1 MFDKLLIANRGAIA
15 CRILRTLR
23 TLQVKGVAVY
33 SEADAASL
41 HLMQADEA
49 HSLGEGGAAGTYL
62 AVDKII
68 AIAKASG
75 AKAIHPGYGFLS
87 ENAGFAQAC
96 EDAGIAFVGPT
107 PEQLRVFGL
116 KHTARA
122 LARQHGVPMLEGTE
136 LLDSLESAIA
146 AAHTIGYP
154 VMLKSTAGGGGIGM
168 RVCRSAEELA
178 DSFEAVKRLGQNNFS
193 DAGVFIEKY
202 IQRARHLEVQVF
214 GDGQGEVLALGVR
227 DCSVQRR
234 NQKVLEETPAPNLPH
249 GMAEELCIAAVKLAR
264 AVNYRSAGTV
274 EFVFDSEDQRFYF
287 LEVNTR
293 LQVEHGVTEQV
304 WGVDLVSWMVQL
316 AAGDLPPLD
325 QLQAGL
331 KPVGHAI
338 QARLYAEDPGRD
350 FQPCPGLLT
359 AADFPPADGRT
370 LRIDTWVEAGC
381 EIPPYFD
388 PMIAKLIS
396 WAPSREDASAGLIDA
411 LNETRLYGVETNR
424 DYLRQIIADAPFASG
439 QPWTRCL
446 EDLVYHADTFEVL
459 SGGTQT
465 SVQDYP
471 GRLGY
476 WAVGVPPS
484 GPMDSRALRQG
495 NGLLG
500 NPEGCAALE
509 VTMSGP
515 LLRFNTDA
523 VVAVTGAHIPITLDG
538 QSCAMNTALFVS
550 AGSTL
555 SLGTIAGAG
564 VRSYLCVRGGL
575 DVPDYLGSKS
585 TFTLGQ
591 FGGHGGRALR
601 AGDVLHIAPLVERSA
616 GQRIADEALEALT
629 DVRRMRVIYGPHAA
643 PEYFTEA
650 YIERFFATDWEV
662 HFNSSR
668 TGVRLIGPKPEW
680 VRADGGEAGLH
691 PSNIHDNPY
700 AIGAVDFTG
709 DMPVILG
716 PDGPSLGGFVC
727 PVTIIEA
734 DLWQLGQLKAGD
746 KVRFTPVSV
755 EACHAERCGSAL
767 ASEGYI
773 PDAENPSTATPS
785 SRASSLPQGTANFRR
800 SELVREGYSPDAEN
814 PSTAPASSRTSPL
827 LQEAAYTRRSEL
839 VREDYSPDAENPSTA
854 TPSSRAS
861 QIPQST
867 ANSRRSEL
875 VREGYIPDA
884 ENPSTAPDSS
894 RTSPLLQGTANFRRS
909 ELVRE
914 GYSPDAENPSAATPS
929 SRASSLPQGTANSR
943 RSELV
948 RESYSPDAENPSTAT
963 PSSRAS
969 SLPQGTANFRRS
981 ELVRESY
988 SPDAENPST
997 ASDSSRTSPL
1007 LQEAAYTRRSEL
1019 VREGYSP
1026 DAENPSTVE
1035 DSSRT
1040 SPLLQGTANFRR
1052 SELVR
1057 EGYSPDAENPS
1068 TAPDS
1073 SRTSPLPQ
1081 GNANSR
1087 GSELVRE
1094 SYSPDAENPS
1104 TVEDSSRTSPLLQGT
1119 ANSRD
1124 SEVVR
1129 IEDLP
1134 SPVILDIGQD
1144 DKRLVARLSG
1154 DTHLLL
1160 EIGAPELD
1168 LVLRLRGHA
1177 LMLALEAKA
1186 LAGVIDLTPGIRSLQ
1201 VHYRPEQLPL
1211 WQLLDIIAGEWDAVC
1226 AAKDLQVASRIVHLP
1241 LSWDD
1246 PACQLA
1252 IEKYMTTVRKD
1263 APWCPSNLEFI
1274 RRINDLPNLDEVQRT
1289 VFDASYLVMGLGD
1302 VYLGAPV
1309 ATPLDPRHRL
1319 VTTKY
1324 NPARTWTAENSVG
1337 IGGAYMCVYGMEGPG
1352 GYQFVGRTLQMW
1364 NRYRDVAAFE
1374 GKPWLLRFFDQIRF
1388 YPVSADELVR
1398 IRRDFPLG
1406 RFALNIEHST
1416 LNLADY
1422 QAFLTREAEGIEA
1435 FRAQQNAAFNA
1446 ERERWIANGQAD
1458 FQSDE
1463 GVTPN
1468 TEEQPL
1474 QPGQQGVDSHIAGN
1488 LWQVQVQPGEHVE
1501 AGDVL
1506 VILES
1511 MKMEIPLLAPIAG
1524 VVQDV
1529 RVQPGSA
1536 VRAGQRVV
1544 VLSAD

>member
-1 MFDKLLIANRGAIA
+1 MFKKLLIANRGAIA

-23 TLQVKGVAVY
+23 ELQVEGVAVY
-33 SEADAASL
+33 SEADATSL
-41 HLMQADEA
+41 HILQADEA
-49 HSLGEGGAAGTYL
+49 HSLGEGAAPATYL
-62 AVDKII
+62 AVEKIL

-75 AKAIHPGYGFLS
+75 ATAIHPGYGFLS
-87 ENAGFAQAC
+87 ENAAFAEAC
-96 EDAGIAFVGPT
+96 EAAHIAFVGPT

-122 LARQHGVPMLEGTE
+122 LAKQQGVPMLEGTE
-136 LLDSLESAIA
+136 LLDSLEAALIA
-146 AAHTIGYP
+146 GLQVGYP

-168 RVCRSAEELA
+168 RVCHSADELSDA
-178 DSFEAVKRLGQNNFS
+178 FEAVKRLGQNNFS
-193 DAGVFIEKY
+193 NAGVFIEKY

-214 GDGQGEVLALGVR
+214 GDGQGEVIALGVR

-234 NQKVLEETPAPNLPH
+234 NQKVLEETPAPNLPE
-249 GMAEELCIAAVKLAR
+249 GMAEELCMAAIKLAK

-274 EFVFDSEDQRFYF
+274 EFVFDSDAQRFYF

-304 WGVDLVSWMVQL
+304 WGVDLVRWMVQL
-316 AAGDLPPLD
+316 AAGDLPPLSE
-325 QLQAGL
+325 LSGTL
-331 KPVGHAI
+331 KPAGHAI

-350 FQPCPGLLT
+350 FQPSPGLLT
-359 AADFPPADGRT
+359 AVNFPVADSKQ

-396 WAPSREDASAGLIDA
+396 WAPTREQA
-411 LNETRLYGVETNR
+411 LADLHQALGDSLLYGVETNR
-424 DYLRQIIADAPFASG
+424 DYLRQILLDAPFASG

-446 EDLVYHADTFEVL
+446 EGLVYQANTFEVL
-459 SGGTQT
+459 SAGTQT

-484 GPMDSRALRQG
+484 GPMDSRALRMG
-495 NGLLG
+495 NLLLG
-500 NPEGCAALE
+500 NDEGLAALE
-509 VTMSGP
+509 ITMSGP
-515 LLRFNTDA
+515 LLRFNCEA
-523 VVAVTGAHIPITLDG
+523 VVAVTGAVIALMLNG
-538 QSCAMNTALFVS
+538 QPVPMNTSLLIP
-550 AGSTL
+550 AGATL
-555 SLGTIAGAG
+555 SLGSIAGAG
-564 VRSYLCVRGGL
+564 ARSYLCLRGGL
-575 DVPDYLGSKS
+575 QVPDYLGSKS

-601 AGDVLHIAPLVERSA
+601 AGDVLHVCRLSDHSTGQCLAVE
-616 GQRIADEALEALT
+616 QVVELPE
-629 DVRRMRVIYGPHAA
+629 VRQIRVIYGPHGA
-643 PEYFTEA
+643 PEYFTEN
-650 YIERFFATDWEV
+650 YIQTFFATQWEV

-727 PVTIIEA
+727 PVTVIEA

-746 KVRFTPVSV
+746 KVQFSPVNLQTARALKL
-755 EACHAERCGSAL
+755 ECDQCGSDGAAIRL
-767 ASEGYI
+767 ARDEARTGT
-773 PDAENPSTATPS
+773 ASTS
-785 SRASSLPQGTANFRR
+785 SRASSLPQGF
-800 SELVREGYSPDAEN
+800 G
-814 PSTAPASSRTSPL
+814 
-827 LQEAAYTRRSEL
+827 
-839 VREDYSPDAENPSTA
+839 
-854 TPSSRAS
+854 
-861 QIPQST
+861 
-867 ANSRRSEL
+867 
-875 VREGYIPDA
+875 
-884 ENPSTAPDSS
+884 
-894 RTSPLLQGTANFRRS
+894 
-909 ELVRE
+909 
-914 GYSPDAENPSAATPS
+914 
-929 SRASSLPQGTANSR
+929 
-943 RSELV
+943 
-948 RESYSPDAENPSTAT
+948 
-963 PSSRAS
+963 
-969 SLPQGTANFRRS
+969 
-981 ELVRESY
+981 
-988 SPDAENPST
+988 
-997 ASDSSRTSPL
+997 
-1007 LQEAAYTRRSEL
+1007 
-1019 VREGYSP
+1019 
-1026 DAENPSTVE
+1026 
-1035 DSSRT
+1035 
-1040 SPLLQGTANFRR
+1040 
-1052 SELVR
+1052 
-1057 EGYSPDAENPS
+1057 
-1068 TAPDS
+1068 
-1073 SRTSPLPQ
+1073 
-1081 GNANSR
+1081 
-1087 GSELVRE
+1087 
-1094 SYSPDAENPS
+1094 
-1104 TVEDSSRTSPLLQGT
+1104 
-1119 ANSRD
+1119 
-1124 SEVVR
+1124 
-1129 IEDLP
+1129 
-1134 SPVILDIGQD
+1134 SPVVLDLGQND
-1144 DKRLVARLSG
+1144 TRLVARLSG

-1168 LVLRLRGHA
+1168 LVLRFRAHA
-1177 LMLALEAKA
+1177 LMQALEAKA
-1186 LAGVIDLTPGIRSLQ
+1186 LHGVIDLTPGIRSLQ
-1201 VHYRPEQLPL
+1201 VHYQPEQLPL
-1211 WQLLDIIAGEWDAVC
+1211 ADLLGIVAGEWDAVC
-1226 AAKDLQVASRIVHLP
+1226 AAKDLQVPSRIVHLP

-1364 NRYRDVAAFE
+1364 NRYREVAAFD

-1388 YPVSADELVR
+1388 YPVSADELLQ

-1406 RFALNIEHST
+1406 RFELSIEQSQ
-1416 LNLADY
+1416 LKLADY
-1422 QAFLTREAEGIEA
+1422 QAFLNKEAGSIAA
-1435 FRAQQNAAFNA
+1435 FRQQQQSAFNA
-1446 ERERWIANGQAD
+1446 ERERWIASGQAHFD
-1458 FQSDE
+1458 S
-1463 GVTPN
+1463 
-1468 TEEQPL
+1468 EELAPEQAEDAPL
-1474 QPGQQGVDSHIAGN
+1474 ETGQQSVDSHIAGN
-1488 LWQVQVQPGEHVE
+1488 LWQVQVETGSRVA

-1511 MKMEIPLLAPIAG
+1511 MKMEIPVLAPMAG
-1524 VVQDV
+1524 VVREI

-1544 VLSAD
+1544 VLELD